1 MYERD
6 LARRLCCHS
15 QVSHYIYKSAFDVNF
30 NACDWSRCNLALRA
44 CEAFHSRVPHDV
56 QAAKMSDVWPIEN
69 LWGIL
74 NMRVKAREPLTKEDL
89 RRIIEEEWCKIDD
102 DKDLCRRLMRSIPK
116 RLQVN
121 SKF

>member
-1 MYERD
+1 MLFGAVCYRG
-6 LARRLCCHS
+6 LVPSHS
-15 QVSHYIYKSAFDVNF
+15 PIFVDELKVKKFYSIPELQRGFF
-30 NACDWSRCNLALRA
+30 
-44 CEAFHSRVPHDV
+44 EGF
-56 QAAKMSDVWPIEN
+56 DVWPIEN